1 MTARR
6 FGVCIAAAVL
16 TAVAAG
22 GAYAATESSPGVVS
36 ACVHGRGGG
45 LYLAR
50 RCARHD
56 RRVSW
61 NVTGPAGA
69 PGSPGAPG
77 PRGAQGPPGAA
88 GAAAETQFAQVRPD
102 GTLGAASP
110 GIQTFRVGPGE
121 YEVDF
126 GRDITG
132 CVASIQQ
139 GGIPAG
145 PGGSSGVGDG
155 APHASIFGAG
165 STFANGFPTG
175 ETVLV
180 STIGGGGL
188 ADSSFQ
194 IAILC

>member
-1 MTARR
+1 MRR
-6 FGVCIAAAVL
+6 SAWRWLIGLPIAAAL
-16 TAVAAG
+16 AG
-22 GAYAATESSPGVVS
+22 GAYAATRPSPGVVS

-56 RRVSW
+56 RRVTWS
-61 NVTGPAGA
+61 VTGPAGA
-69 PGSPGAPG
+69 AGAPG
-77 PRGAQGPPGAA
+77 AQGPAGAQGPPGAA
-88 GAAAETQFAQVRPD
+88 GAAAVTQFAQVGPD

-110 GIQTFRVGPGE
+110 GVQTFRVGAGE

-126 GRDITG
+126 GRNITG

-145 PGGSSGVGDG
+145 PGGSSGAGDG

-175 ETVLV
+175 DTVLV
-180 STIGGGGL
+180 STISHGGL